1 MHYRNIIWNLLGL
14 GLPLIIA
21 ALTVPGL
28 ISIVGTERFGLLA
41 LAWGLI
47 GYAGAL
53 DLGIG
58 RALTQRIASLRGDP
72 QAAVISD
79 AVATAVT
86 LTSVVGVVGLVAIAL
101 GSFAGVQ
108 QFIPR
113 QSIPAAEITFSLL
126 LLALALPMQ
135 AVSATYRG
143 VNEAYLNFRGISLL
157 RIGLG
162 VANFGGPYLVAQF
175 THELPWLVSTLVVSR
190 AVALVIYRYSAKGCL
205 LEQQSGRY
213 AKEEAIKLLQF
224 GGWVTVSSIVSPFL
238 VQADRFFVG
247 FLLSA
252 AAVTAYVIPYEITV
266 QSMILVGAVSTVAF
280 PAIAA
285 LMQQGAD
292 KAWALFRTWTLRVAA
307 MMLVIMSAMA
317 LLMPVVLNLWVG
329 EYVNSESVTVGRILC
344 VGVFL
349 NGVGAMLYAFLHAQG
364 RTRTTAIFHLIE
376 LPLFVGALYWLIQ
389 DFGVIGAAIAWML
402 RTLLDTLLLGW
413 AVSRAKGHRGVV
425 DAIE

>member
-1 MHYRNIIWNLLGL
+1 MHFKNIVWNLLGL

-58 RALTQRIASLRGDP
+58 RALTQRISTLRTGP
-72 QAAVISD
+72 QAAVIGD
-79 AVATAVT
+79 AIATAVK
-86 LTSVVGVVGLVAIAL
+86 LTSVVGIGGLVAIAL
-101 GSFAGVQ
+101 GAAAGIQ

-113 QSIPAAEITFSLL
+113 QGVPASEITLSIM
-126 LLALALPMQ
+126 LLAFALPMQ

-143 VNEAYLNFRGISLL
+143 VNEAYLNFRSISLL
-157 RIGLG
+157 RIALG

-190 AVALVIYRYSAKGCL
+190 AIALVIYRVSAKACL
-205 LEQQSGRY
+205 LEDQPGRY
-213 AKEEAIKLLQF
+213 SKEQAVQLLRF
-224 GGWVTVSSIVSPFL
+224 GGWVTVSSVVSPFL

-266 QSMILVGAVSTVAF
+266 QAMIMVGAVTTVAF

-285 LMQQGAD
+285 LMQQGVD
-292 KAWALFRTWTLRVAA
+292 KAWALFRTWTLRVTL
-307 MMLVIMSAMA
+307 MMLVIMSTLA
-317 LLMPVVLNLWVG
+317 LLMPILLNLWVG
-329 EYVNSESVTVGRILC
+329 EYVTAESVMVGRILC
-344 VGVFL
+344 AGVFM
-349 NGVGAMLYAFLHAQG
+349 NGIGAMLYAFLHAQG
-364 RTRTTAIFHLIE
+364 QARITAIFHLIE
-376 LPLFVGALYWLIQ
+376 LPFFVGALYWLIQ
-389 DFGVIGAAIAWML
+389 DFGVVGAAIAWML
-402 RTLLDTLLLGW
+402 RTLLDTVLLGW
-413 AVSRAKGHRGVV
+413 AVACAKGSREQLN
-425 DAIE
+425 AIG